1 MAGTQSLKEFVSLN
15 AMATNSRFPF
25 DFERISLAIFRR
37 WVWILSGSK
46 YSLYVFEKKYETVL
60 LKMYSEGLANDKPIS
75 V

>member
-1 MAGTQSLKEFVSLN
+1 MVGMRSMKGFVSLN

-25 DFERISLAIFRR
+25 DFERLSLVLFRR
-37 WVWILSGSK
+37 YVWILSGSQSTFYQFESR
-46 YSLYVFEKKYETVL
+46 YSDVL